1 MTEQELDKFKQ
12 IVYEPYSEA
21 WKIIK
26 WMRDT
31 EPKDD
36 KFWDDYAT
44 KALNFPK
51 KYGYTE
57 ISQSIA
63 RVILDAGTEY
73 QRLKGKKSVSS

>member
-1 MTEQELDKFKQ
+1 MELNETELDKFKQ
-12 IVYEPYSEA
+12 VIYDPYSEA

-31 EPKDD
+31 NPKDD
-36 KFWDDYAT
+36 KFWDEYTT

-51 KYGYTE
+51 EYGNTE
-57 ISQSIA
+57 ISKSIA

-73 QRLKGKKSVSS
+73 QRIKGQK